1 MNSSS
6 LVGKNQQ
13 TILSGANTL
22 GLISL
27 LAYVIRSFNEVNQNM
42 EEIRTEFS
50 TLKNYINENTKRAN
64 ISFNRLNQKIEE
76 TSENY
81 KRNSEHIEKQAV
93 DLVRH
98 QPVEDHKTDDITSAI
113 NSLMG

>member
-1 MNSSS
+1 MNTPS
-6 LVGKNQQ
+6 LISKNQQ
-13 TILSGANTL
+13 TVLSGANTL

-27 LAYVIRSFNEVNQNM
+27 LAFVIRSFNEVNQSM

-81 KRNSEHIEKQAV
+81 KRNSEHIEKESVNFVQ
-93 DLVRH
+93 
-98 QPVEDHKTDDITSAI
+98 QNQVEHKTDEITSAI